1 MLLFR
6 CYVMSDSFVT
16 PWTVACQARLSVGLS
31 RQEYGSGLPFPSPG
45 DLPHPGIKSISPA
58 WQLGSLPLSHQGSPS
73 VHMCKKK
80 KPPTISMCRYNHSL
94 FMHVCFYDNEVTS
107 YMLFYNLLFFI
118 LPGTS
123 EFCPVFLGQN
133 ILPACSNM

>member
-1 MLLFR
+1 ML
-6 CYVMSDSFVT
+6 CYVRLFCDPVDCSLPGSSVRGT
-16 PWTVACQARLSVGLS
+16 LQARIWEWVAISFS
-31 RQEYGSGLPFPSPG
+31 RGSSPPRDQIHISCMADG
-45 DLPHPGIKSISPA
+45 FFTTEPPGKPISTYV
-58 WQLGSLPLSHQGSPS
+58 Q
-73 VHMCKKK
+73 KK